1 MHYDEDEEV
10 LSLRYVETK
19 SCKLHLFMYLKSAM
33 FGLRLTFILNVK
45 VTARPLD
52 LFFLNNIEDL
62 SVNE

>member
-1 MHYDEDEEV
+1 
-10 LSLRYVETK
+10 
-19 SCKLHLFMYLKSAM
+19 MYLKSAM

-52 LFFLNNIEDL
+52 LFCFLNNIEDL